1 MAGRYDQKKPGASKP
16 DQQQEQEQEVQQEQ
30 EQTQEQEQKRGQA
43 SMGNQAIAAML
54 NARADPSSPD
64 SDGSGSGHSVR
75 RSLRPDKEGVD
86 YGGEDPIDDVPINL
100 DDLARSWNPTT
111 RKSEDRPRF
120 VEPMPDDDL
129 PPEDPHFLERAYALP
144 SSGSLPRL
152 RNIDA
157 LLQPS
162 PQIVARS
169 MAGWARAA
177 ARWSGPELSWRAVGA
192 LIRQNAALLQD
203 PDARVLPA
211 RAALGAL
218 GACLLA
224 ESPPVRTRPTV
235 ETGALIEFCLE
246 LEGRAYRVDNLV
258 VELEGQRAKLPRAAA
273 LLAERLPPPDVEV
286 PVVEPVAGEIEALT
300 AAIDALVR
308 WDPTEPTIPQLTEPE
323 PTPDNDE
330 DPLGLD
336 DFMIA
341 ELGGP
346 IDPQDALYKTGLQ
359 TAERLAAGASIT
371 RIGWSAAAVLIAE
384 VAQLWSRAPVA
395 NLIALGRAL
404 DEAIDGVLKLLLEVA
419 RACQKRMVEPRGIR
433 NGLQRGARKLDD
445 VRRQAVRE
453 LATLCA
459 TLLPGRTDATLPR
472 AARPDPLHSALRE
485 RRPKQAL
492 DWLANLP
499 ATFDR
504 DVTALVMRVIDGLN
518 PTSCMAQLRSLRER
532 ALAEA
537 TPGPIVTVLTVLLA
551 HAYRHLEFF
560 KQAITLGEA
569 MYAVG
574 RARRNGLLV
583 AEGALMQMECLS
595 ALGHHEQAEAVRLT
609 AGRLCIDL
617 GARGALSLLARWTP
631 SEPEPED
638 FTPFFDY
645 PLKFDDEDDR
655 GET

>member
-64 SDGSGSGHSVR
+64 ADGGGASHSVR
-75 RSLRPDKEGVD
+75 RSLRLEKEGVD

-129 PPEDPHFLERAYALP
+129 PPEDPHFLERAYVHP

-177 ARWSGPELSWRAVGA
+177 ARWSSPELSWRAVGG
-192 LIRQNAALLQD
+192 LIRQNASLLQD

-224 ESPPVRTRPTV
+224 ESPPVRARPTV

-246 LEGRAYRVDNLV
+246 LEGRAHRVDNLV
-258 VELEGQRAKLPRAAA
+258 VELEGQRSKLPRAAA
-273 LLAERLPPPDVEV
+273 LLSERLPPSDAELQL
-286 PVVEPVAGEIEALT
+286 VEPRTGELEALT

-308 WDPTEPTIPQLTEPE
+308 WEPTEPTIPELTEPE
-323 PTPDNDE
+323 APSDNDE

-346 IDPQDALYKTGLQ
+346 IDPKDALYKAGLQ
-359 TAERLAAGASIT
+359 TAERLAAGASLT

-433 NGLQRGARKLDD
+433 NGLRRGARKLDD
-445 VRRQAVRE
+445 VRRHAVRE

-459 TLLPGRTDATLPR
+459 TLLPGRTDTALPR
-472 AARPDPLHSALRE
+472 VPRPDPLHNALQE
-485 RRPKQAL
+485 GHPEQAL
-492 DWLANLP
+492 DWLTHLP
-499 ATFDR
+499 ASFDR
-504 DVTALVMRVIDGLN
+504 DVTTLIVRVIAGLT
-518 PTSCMAQLRSLRER
+518 PTSCADEIHSLRER

-537 TPGPIVTVLTVLLA
+537 TPGPIVTVLTILLA
-551 HAYRHLEFF
+551 HAHRHLADFE
-560 KQAITLGEA
+560 QAITLGEA

-574 RARRNGLLV
+574 RARRSGLLV

-595 ALGHHEQAEAVRLT
+595 ALSHLERAEDVRLT

-645 PLKFDDEDDR
+645 PLEFDDEADE
-655 GET
+655 G